1 MDHNNIDKLVSA
13 LLNMY
18 QRAIETVRTDL
29 SHLPDDV
36 MAYQPM
42 PQVCAL
48 ETAEGPI
55 IGGVA
60 LNPFTHDNPD
70 AEDAVQLAHDSLKS
84 LPQMLGA
91 GKDFNIVAVAMNGPI
106 VNLDM
111 YEPSLA
117 ELALTTDEIIFV
129 NPEAGHPYCILTFP
143 AYEFVS

>member
-18 QRAIETVRTDL
+18 QRAIETVRADL

-36 MAYQPM
+36 MAHQPM

-70 AEDAVQLAHDSLKS
+70 AEDAVQLAKDALEDFPG
-84 LPQMLGA
+84 LA
-91 GKDFNIVAVAMNGPI
+91 GRDFRIAAVAMSAP
-106 VNLDM
+106 VVDLDM

-117 ELALTTDEIIFV
+117 ELELITDEIIFV